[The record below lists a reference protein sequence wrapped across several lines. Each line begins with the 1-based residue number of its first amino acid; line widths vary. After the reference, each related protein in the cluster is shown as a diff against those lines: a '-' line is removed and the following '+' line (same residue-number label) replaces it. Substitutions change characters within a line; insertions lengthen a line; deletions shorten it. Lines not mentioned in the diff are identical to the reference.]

1 MKDFKSEE
9 ERKQYIRDMDE
20 LMAIVNSG
28 PKSNKL
34 PHSDLILE
42 EIVKSGKP
50 GVKVGSKP
58 AVSQNPST
66 HRSQQVPKYKI
77 QKKKVKSR
85 KKILIPPGL
94 KKALL
99 IALAGIGVVA
109 IGATIANC
117 LSKTGWVKGDPI
129 DPPES
134 SVVEISHEESSK
146 EESSILETSQEET
159 SIVEESS
166 REEKRHEGKTF
177 SKDDDAI
184 SDCQEYRNNWF
195 GEYIVETAVKYGV
208 DPNYALAQL
217 RHESIGFRHET
228 VLPAVFMNQG
238 HAIPGDDGNNFFN
251 GTGYGIGQITV
262 PEEDQVLKAVDI
274 LNGNQDTILI
284 NEQNAVNEST
294 NVQIYAMLNQDNQDR
309 ILAVLIDYYN
319 EAIGQK
325 DCFSIDKIKRILSG
339 EHLGLPFDEQRAA
352 KEIMNAVF
360 NANIQCYNYGLGDTL
375 DCVEFSSD
383 GYFLEDKFT
392 QNVRY
397 KHDSRDDFGDADYRQ
412 HVLAGVSTDKVT
424 TYVYELSG
432 YVTYDVTKPANDMFE
447 SYTYSPAPVQVAWNY
462 DNPYGQRVNS

>member
-129 DPPES
+129 EPPKKLQLLKS
-134 SVVEISHEESSK
+134 LV
-146 EESSILETSQEET
+146 
-159 SIVEESS
+159 
-166 REEKRHEGKTF
+166 EKRKGMKVKHSLKMMM
-177 SKDDDAI
+177 
-184 SDCQEYRNNWF
+184 QLV
-195 GEYIVETAVKYGV
+195 IVKNIET
-208 DPNYALAQL
+208 
-217 RHESIGFRHET
+217 IG
-228 VLPAVFMNQG
+228 L
-238 HAIPGDDGNNFFN
+238 
-251 GTGYGIGQITV
+251 
-262 PEEDQVLKAVDI
+262 
-274 LNGNQDTILI
+274 
-284 NEQNAVNEST
+284 
-294 NVQIYAMLNQDNQDR
+294 
-309 ILAVLIDYYN
+309 
-319 EAIGQK
+319 
-325 DCFSIDKIKRILSG
+325 
-339 EHLGLPFDEQRAA
+339 
-352 KEIMNAVF
+352 
-360 NANIQCYNYGLGDTL
+360 ANI
-375 DCVEFSSD
+375 
-383 GYFLEDKFT
+383 
-392 QNVRY
+392 
-397 KHDSRDDFGDADYRQ
+397 
-412 HVLAGVSTDKVT
+412 
-424 TYVYELSG
+424 
-432 YVTYDVTKPANDMFE
+432 
-447 SYTYSPAPVQVAWNY
+447 
-462 DNPYGQRVNS
+462 